1 MHVVSQKMNVEES
14 EGRALGGNSGGAS
27 SSGMGRG
34 ARGRQGGIMES
45 QKLKETL
52 FLKGTMSK
60 SPVM

>member
-1 MHVVSQKMNVEES
+1 MKVEES
-14 EGRALGGNSGGAS
+14 EGRALGGNSGGAR